1 MLIRYGLPVS
11 RFSGAELHRLVIEL
25 AVNEASASTIWRSVP
40 GDALK
45 PWRQRSWIYPRDPF
59 AEKAASALDLNRRVI
74 YLPVQAS
81 RLNQIELYFSILQ
94 RKALNPNDLATLDAL
109 AERLLGFGEHYRQI
123 ARPFEWAFTR
133 QDRNALLARIER
145 HELSSPW
152 PHNRQKLRA
161 RLLGPVGLG
170 GDDGELGASSVLD
183 VSRELPLEFWPPDG
197 AALRWRW
204 AAPRPGRAAGA
215 ATTPTRV
222 GVPVVSV
229 LPPRRQLADEENDS
243 QRHEYRRDGRYRPGD
258 RRASGRCPDVRN
270 EGGGLDMR
278 QIDPVHRR

>member
-1 MLIRYGLPVS
+1 MTPRSPGGWTRRRGLWGSGEGGTAEDRLEGLRDRPRSGRPRRFPPEQVAAVKAAACEMPIRYGLPLS
-11 RFSGAELHRLVIEL
+11 RFSGAELHRLV
-25 AVNEASASTIWRSVP
+25 
-40 GDALK
+40 
-45 PWRQRSWIYPRDPF
+45 
-59 AEKAASALDLNRRVI
+59 
-74 YLPVQAS
+74 
-81 RLNQIELYFSILQ
+81 IELYFSILQ

-109 AERLLGFGEHYRQI
+109 AERLLGFAEHYRQI